1 MERPAGSHL
10 LAAPLSDLRA
20 AQIRSIDIADHN
32 NHRVQIS
39 DRKGIEFF
47 LAKTKS
53 LRAKKDFKVN
63 PEFEITVN
71 MLNGGGLRLR
81 MGRDCIGPNVPASA
95 GVTRWYFE
103 DPDLY
108 DFVSRKLGEA
118 A

>member
-1 MERPAGSHL
+1 VERPAGSHL

-63 PEFEITVN
+63 PEFKRLHWSERSRF
-71 MLNGGGLRLR
+71 GGGYPMVLRRSGLVR
-81 MGRDCIGPNVPASA
+81 FCL
-95 GVTRWYFE
+95 E
-103 DPDLY
+103 
-108 DFVSRKLGEA
+108 EA
-118 A
+118 R